1 MEKVKILEPFEYV
14 RNETPEELEA
24 EEKNESWADLK
35 LTAPA
40 CISAAG
46 LEPC

>member
-1 MEKVKILEPFEYV
+1 MEKVKILEPFEYI
-14 RNETPEELEA
+14 RNETPEE
-24 EEKNESWADLK
+24 KRKKKDGPIK
-35 LTAPA
+35 LTEPA